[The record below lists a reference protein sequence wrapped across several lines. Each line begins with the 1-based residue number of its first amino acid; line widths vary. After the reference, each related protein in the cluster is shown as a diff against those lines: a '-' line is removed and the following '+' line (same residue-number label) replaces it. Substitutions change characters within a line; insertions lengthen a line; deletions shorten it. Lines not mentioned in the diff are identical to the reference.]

1 MAPDIMVLYF
11 QCTTL
16 HPRLAILTET
26 LSTVLDDLFHAF
38 LLYAML
44 MLLMAAMA
52 NWRFGDS
59 RDDFESLGH
68 ALGTQV
74 QMMLGGDFPADWQ
87 QDAEMT
93 IWTLVFFILLMV
105 FMLNFLLAIIVD
117 GYVKVA
123 KALEEQETE
132 GNFFSDVAASIHSAY
147 LRWANGWPNLR
158 LLAEWMVDSLHE
170 RSVCFQDL
178 QQRMPRELAFG
189 RAASRSAVSPAEAE
203 TADSEGAHLKRR
215 QGHDGEGKG
224 RQVSIVAFIR
234 HYGMFDCLLE
244 PDEGDKL
251 FEQILQAAHGR
262 VDLSGTMSKGKEQI
276 AAARLLF
283 RKKTVAASS
292 SLLSA
297 MGSSKHVQRV
307 MDGDGYEA
315 SASHGGKLDLKQE
328 ESTVVHRLAST
339 SVHAIVPA
347 TAPASRVTAD
357 SDLSFNADDG
367 LPEDSAKPLDDL
379 DQILQQVEQGQAS
392 NSTPTGISIGA
403 SFGLLADDEFQGR
416 EKAAHLSGSPAR
428 RSSPDLHHG

>member
-1 MAPDIMVLYF
+1 VVLNA

-87 QDAEMT
+87 QDAEIT

-147 LRWANGWPNLR
+147 LRWAKGWPSLQ
-158 LLAEWMVDSLHE
+158 LLAEWMADSLIE

-178 QQRMPRELAFG
+178 EQLFSRDLAFSSS
-189 RAASRSAVSPAEAE
+189 ASRSAVCPAEAE
-203 TADSEGAHLKRR
+203 AAVGAHLKRQG
-215 QGHDGEGKG
+215 QGHHGEAKAKKM
-224 RQVSIVAFIR
+224 SIIAFIQ

-251 FEQILQAAHGR
+251 FEQILLAAHGR
-262 VDLSGTMSKGKEQI
+262 VDLLGTMPRGKDEM
-276 AAARLLF
+276 AAARAARLLF
-283 RKKTVAASS
+283 RKGSVAPSS
-292 SLLSA
+292 DLLSG
-297 MGSSKHVQRV
+297 MGSSKHVPRV
-307 MDGDGYEA
+307 MDGNGSDQA
-315 SASHGGKLDLKQE
+315 SASNGGEHDVKHE
-328 ESTVVHRLAST
+328 ESTVVHRPAST
-339 SVHAIVPA
+339 SVHAI
-347 TAPASRVTAD
+347 APAADPGSRVTAD
-357 SDLSFNADDG
+357 SDLVFDADDG

-392 NSTPTGISIGA
+392 NSTPAGIVSVGA
-403 SFGLLADDEFQGR
+403 SFGLPADDECQGWV
-416 EKAAHLSGSPAR
+416 KALHVSGSPAR
-428 RSSPDLHHG
+428 RSSPALSPG